1 MRTCRPR
8 KPVARTRRQR
18 TMQAMFCNTRG
29 ISQSRIRTPKVS
41 NGTFSQDGDRRGGLP
56 RFKAMMPHSPTDYL
70 AGWRGHGN
78 SCAEPALRSRDAG
91 APRPELRQKACAFRF
106 GTGRIGPAEQR
117 HHGADAYRHI
127 KRSIHALAPRLPVRR
142 GGTTPGPSTALTV
155 SGRIWQRRTSATG
168 VAATLGDA
176 EASKAHDILNY

>member
-1 MRTCRPR
+1 
-8 KPVARTRRQR
+8 
-18 TMQAMFCNTRG
+18 
-29 ISQSRIRTPKVS
+29 
-41 NGTFSQDGDRRGGLP
+41 
-56 RFKAMMPHSPTDYL
+56 MMPHSPTDYL

-91 APRPELRQKACAFRF
+91 APRPELRRKACAFRF

-142 GGTTPGPSTALTV
+142 GGTTPGPSIALTV